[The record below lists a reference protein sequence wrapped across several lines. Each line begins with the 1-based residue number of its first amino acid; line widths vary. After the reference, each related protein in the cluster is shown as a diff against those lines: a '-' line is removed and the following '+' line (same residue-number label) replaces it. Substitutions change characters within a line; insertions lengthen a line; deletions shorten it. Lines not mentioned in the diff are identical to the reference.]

1 MMNKIFVGS
10 DHAGLALKTAV
21 KQYLLTLKYDVV
33 DVGTNDKSS
42 CHYPDFAVKMSKLI
56 KPEDR
61 GILVCGSGIGIGIAA
76 NKCGLF
82 CATAYN
88 EFTAR
93 EVGKHFRVMALGERV
108 VPVEV
113 AKLMI
118 NEFLKASA
126 K

>member
-1 MMNKIFVGS
+1 M
-10 DHAGLALKTAV
+10 
-21 KQYLLTLKYDVV
+21 
-33 DVGTNDKSS
+33 
-42 CHYPDFAVKMSKLI
+42 
-56 KPEDR
+56 
-61 GILVCGSGIGIGIAA
+61 VCGSGIGIGIAA
-76 NKCGLF
+76 NKCGLW